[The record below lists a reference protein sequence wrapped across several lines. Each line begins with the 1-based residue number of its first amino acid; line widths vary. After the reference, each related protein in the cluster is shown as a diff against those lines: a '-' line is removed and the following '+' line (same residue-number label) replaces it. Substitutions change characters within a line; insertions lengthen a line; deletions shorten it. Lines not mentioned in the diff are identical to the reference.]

1 MLRARGRIRSLEGAL
16 TISTKEKNIMLS
28 NRRRFLQGA
37 AATGVAATAGL
48 WSHAASA
55 KVAPVT
61 LKDRNYEPLKL
72 PRPISLAAL
81 TVLDVSPANQVLC
94 AAKAGYS
101 HVGIRLVPATP
112 TETQYD
118 MIGDTPMIR
127 EVEANLKATGV
138 KVLDI
143 EILRIK
149 PDTCA
154 GNDPDINRLTDNY
167 AELCELAHP
176 YGLNLSIEPMPWCNV
191 STVKQ
196 QGEILRKINRP
207 NAGCLVDPIHFYR
220 AKNDYKD
227 IDNLP
232 AGSLKYCQMCD
243 ITAEM
248 PDTMDGILYQARNFR
263 LSPGTGAA
271 DLVQLLKHLPNL
283 PISIEACNANLALTM
298 SPLDRARMYLEDMVA
313 VLNAAG
319 EH

>member
-1 MLRARGRIRSLEGAL
+1 
-16 TISTKEKNIMLS
+16 MLS

-37 AATGVAATAGL
+37 AATAGL

-118 MIGDTPMIR
+118 MIGNTPMIR
-127 EVEANLKATGV
+127 EVEANLKAPASRSSTSKFSASSPTLVPYFFETGTRLGATQ
-138 KVLDI
+138 VL
-143 EILRIK
+143 
-149 PDTCA
+149 CA

-176 YGLNLSIEPMPWCNV
+176 YGLNLSIEPMP
-191 STVKQ
+191 
-196 QGEILRKINRP
+196 
-207 NAGCLVDPIHFYR
+207 
-220 AKNDYKD
+220 
-227 IDNLP
+227 
-232 AGSLKYCQMCD
+232 
-243 ITAEM
+243 
-248 PDTMDGILYQARNFR
+248 
-263 LSPGTGAA
+263 
-271 DLVQLLKHLPNL
+271 
-283 PISIEACNANLALTM
+283 
-298 SPLDRARMYLEDMVA
+298 
-313 VLNAAG
+313 
-319 EH
+319 